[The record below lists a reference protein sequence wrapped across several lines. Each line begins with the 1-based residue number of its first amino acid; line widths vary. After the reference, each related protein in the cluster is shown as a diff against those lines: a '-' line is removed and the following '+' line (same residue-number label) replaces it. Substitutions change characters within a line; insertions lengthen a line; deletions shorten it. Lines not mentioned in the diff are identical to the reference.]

1 MVDDLLAEV
10 ETNMRKAV
18 EALRLNLLTIR
29 TGRASPSLVERLPV
43 DYYGSVT
50 PLNQLASISSPE
62 PRLLTIRPWDPSSL
76 AAIERAIQASNL
88 GLTPLN
94 DGKIIRLPIPR
105 LTQER
110 RRELAKI
117 VRQRVEEGR
126 VAVRHSRRDGLRD
139 LQELQ
144 DEKLISEDDFYRAKE
159 DIQKVTDSYVEKA
172 DELGTRKEEE
182 VMEV

>member
-10 ETNMRKAV
+10 EANMQRAV

-29 TGRASPSLVERLPV
+29 TGRASPSLVERLAV
-43 DYYGSVT
+43 DNYGSVT

-62 PRLLTIRPWDPSSL
+62 PRLLTVRPWDPSSL
-76 AAIERAIQASNL
+76 AAIERAIQSANL

-126 VAVRHSRRDGLRD
+126 VAIRHCRRDGLRD

-159 DIQKVTDSYVEKA
+159 DIQKITDSYVEKV
-172 DELGTRKEEE
+172 DGLGTRKEEE